1 MFSVSKF
8 ACWCVH
14 TRVCVCVTT
23 TGTQSLLSAV
33 FSLTPNAYEGF
44 SPFAGQPV
52 PQSPHQEHYDL
63 PMHDGGMQ
71 QENGS
76 DGGSMDRPFVAVAGE
91 TAPWRKLTEQYN
103 EAIALAYPAML
114 AAHASSHAIQPDQ
127 VIDLVFVGVCVCVG
141 QEEEMGMAGE
151 WGSGGKRLRRDCIY
165 SSLMVTAC
173 VCVCGRRAG
182 RWSFVHKQTCTWGGQ
197 CLALAEYSCES
208 CGPNTALCLEHM
220 TGMHRTMNL
229 THVIK
234 KWQRHVPVPH
244 CAPFRLSRSL
254 TIAPQAARACECD
267 STLDTPHSVVV
278 LGLNGG
284 DADVHYHCCQH
295 PEHRAAWLVL
305 YGYWPITP
313 NSIKYAMPMTDFRL
327 LTQVTH
333 HITRLFLVCVWNLPI
348 PN

>member
-1 MFSVSKF
+1 M
-8 ACWCVH
+8 
-14 TRVCVCVTT
+14 
-23 TGTQSLLSAV
+23 
-33 FSLTPNAYEGF
+33 
-44 SPFAGQPV
+44 
-52 PQSPHQEHYDL
+52 
-63 PMHDGGMQ
+63 
-71 QENGS
+71 
-76 DGGSMDRPFVAVAGE
+76 
-91 TAPWRKLTEQYN
+91 
-103 EAIALAYPAML
+103 
-114 AAHASSHAIQPDQ
+114 
-127 VIDLVFVGVCVCVG
+127 
-141 QEEEMGMAGE
+141 
-151 WGSGGKRLRRDCIY
+151 
-165 SSLMVTAC
+165 
-173 VCVCGRRAG
+173 
-182 RWSFVHKQTCTWGGQ
+182 HKQTCTWGGQ
-197 CLALAEYSCES
+197 CSALAEYSCES

-313 NSIKYAMPMTDFRL
+313 NNIKYAMPMTDFRL

-333 HITRLFLVCVWNLPI
+333 HITRLFLVCVCGICQYPTDSMRVLHVCRLMHHIMQLKIACPRLSAENIRAAITACALSIDPMTHTPRINSTKNFFTSAWI
-348 PN
+348 GAIAKCDGGGGAA